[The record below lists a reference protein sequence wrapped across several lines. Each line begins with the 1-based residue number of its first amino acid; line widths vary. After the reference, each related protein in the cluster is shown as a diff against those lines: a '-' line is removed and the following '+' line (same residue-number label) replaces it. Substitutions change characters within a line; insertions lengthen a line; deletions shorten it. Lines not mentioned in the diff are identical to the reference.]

1 MEAGLRLRN
10 FSGEV
15 GCCVPMCE
23 KMPHALQSGIAQSL
37 SGRHLGRSFEAVTSM
52 TRWIYHFYQY
62 LAIYNNGHLSNTSII
77 IGPCRSK
84 ILPSTKLTL
93 QKLPKTLNFQPKWRN
108 LAKSGHTGRDRGHG
122 GGQLSSFL
130 FALFFE
136 RNHQI
141 FNIYL
146 LQNIINGL
154 TDVVKVK
161 ITLTS
166 LTYLSTTA
174 TTTNYNY

>member
-15 GCCVPMCE
+15 GCCVPRCE

-108 LAKSGHTGRDRGHG
+108 FAKSGHTAHEVTVVVSRVDVAIKWSISKGSKLVNYDSRVVLKVISKSGV
-122 GGQLSSFL
+122 S
-130 FALFFE
+130 
-136 RNHQI
+136 
-141 FNIYL
+141 
-146 LQNIINGL
+146 LQS
-154 TDVVKVK
+154 KF
-161 ITLTS
+161 TS
-166 LTYLSTTA
+166 VDHRLNLRI
-174 TTTNYNY
+174 